1 MADDKLQQKR
11 IERVNR
17 LVAESM
23 AMEAE
28 EAREAGALGFMARAL
43 VQATMPHK
51 ACPGSEFVRKNGAFT
66 LSLLAPAQVGLPYGA
81 LPRLLVAWVTTE
93 ALRTNERRLV
103 LGDNLSGFM
112 QQLDLVPTGGR
123 WGTIGRIKNQM
134 RRLFASSVCCIY
146 DDPNPDH
153 WAMTSVKIVEH
164 ADLWWNPKN
173 PDQGALWESTLIL
186 GESFFTE
193 AIEHP
198 VPIDMRALRALR
210 RSPMAL
216 DIYCWLTYRMS
227 YLRKPTLIPWFALE
241 AQFGADYK
249 LTRQFRA
256 AFLEQLRAV
265 LVIYSG
271 AHVEPL
277 PEGLELR
284 PSPTHVAPTAP
295 LGIERGGG

>member
-1 MADDKLQQKR
+1 MADDTLQQKR

-23 AMEAE
+23 AMEE
-28 EAREAGALGFMARAL
+28 EAAKEAGALGFMARAL

-51 ACPGSEFVRKNGAFT
+51 ACPGASFVRKNGAFT
-66 LSLLAPAQVGLPYGA
+66 LTLLSPPQIGLPYGA

-134 RRLFASSVCCIY
+134 RRLFASSVSCIY
-146 DDPNPDH
+146 EDANPDR

-173 PDQGALWESTLIL
+173 PDQGTLFESTLIL

-198 VPIDMRALRALR
+198 VPVDMRALRALR

-227 YLRKPTLIPWFALE
+227 YLRKPTLIPWLALE
-241 AQFGADYK
+241 AQFGADYIR
-249 LTRQFRA
+249 TRKFRE
-256 AFLEQLRAV
+256 AFLGHLKAV
-265 LVIYSG
+265 LVIYPD
-271 AHVEPL
+271 ANVEPL

-284 PSPTHVAPTAP
+284 PSPTHVAPRHP
-295 LGIERGGG
+295 LRRG

>member
-51 ACPGSEFVRKNGAFT
+51 DCPGSEFVRKNGAFT
-66 LSLLAPAQVGLPYGA
+66 LSLLAPAQIGLPYGA

-93 ALRTNERRLV
+93 AIRTGERRLV

-112 QQLDLVPTGGR
+112 QEIGLVPTGGR
-123 WGTIGRIKNQM
+123 WGSIGRIKNQM

-164 ADLWWNPKN
+164 ADLWWSPKN
-173 PDQGALWESTLIL
+173 PEQGTLWESTLIL

-193 AIEHP
+193 ALEHP
-198 VPIDMRALRALR
+198 VPIDIRALRALR

-241 AQFGADYK
+241 AQFGADYSR
-249 LTRQFRA
+249 TRAFRE
-256 AFLEQLRAV
+256 AFLEHLKSV
-265 LVIYSG
+265 LVIYPG
-271 AHVEPL
+271 AKVEPL
-277 PEGLELR
+277 PDGLELR
-284 PSPTHVAPTAP
+284 PSPTHVTPRHP
-295 LGIERGGG
+295 LSRG

>member
-11 IERVNR
+11 IERVNK

-28 EAREAGALGFMARAL
+28 AAREAGALGFMARAL

-51 ACPGSEFVRKNGAFT
+51 ACPGAAFVRKNGAFT
-66 LSLLAPAQVGLPYGA
+66 LTLLSPPQIGLPYGA

-93 ALRTNERRLV
+93 AVRIGERRIV

-112 QQLDLVPTGGR
+112 RELGLVPTGGR
-123 WGTIGRIKNQM
+123 WGTVGRIKGQM
-134 RRLFASSVCCIY
+134 RRLFASSVSCTY
-146 DDPNPDH
+146 DDPNH

-173 PDQGALWESTLIL
+173 PDQGALFESTLIL

-198 VPIDMRALRALR
+198 VPVDMRALRSLR
-210 RSPMAL
+210 QSPMAL

-227 YLRKPTLIPWFALE
+227 YLSKPTLIPWFALE
-241 AQFGADYK
+241 AQFGADY
-249 LTRQFRA
+249 TRPRAFRE
-256 AFLEQLRAV
+256 AFLQHLKAV
-265 LVIYSG
+265 LVVYPG
-271 AHVEPL
+271 ANVEPL
-277 PEGLELR
+277 LDGLELR
-284 PSPTHVAPTAP
+284 PSPTHVAPAAP
-295 LGIERGGG
+295 LGLRRGGG